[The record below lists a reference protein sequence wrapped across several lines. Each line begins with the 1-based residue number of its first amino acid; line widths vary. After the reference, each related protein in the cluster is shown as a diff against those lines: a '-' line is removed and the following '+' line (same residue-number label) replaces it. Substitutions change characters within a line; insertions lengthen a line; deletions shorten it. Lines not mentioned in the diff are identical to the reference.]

1 MYTLQGLKP
10 QPEVRSPADYYD
22 FSPKGFVF

>member
-10 QPEVRSPADYYD
+10 QPEVRSPAPGCS
-22 FSPKGFVF
+22 FSCS